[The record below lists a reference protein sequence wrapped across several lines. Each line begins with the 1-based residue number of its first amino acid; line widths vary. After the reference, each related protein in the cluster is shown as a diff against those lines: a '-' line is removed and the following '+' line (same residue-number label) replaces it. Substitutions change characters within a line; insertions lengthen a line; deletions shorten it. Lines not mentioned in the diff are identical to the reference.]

1 MANTVYTLGYLQ
13 RGSMERLRKLVAD
26 NVIVL
31 DIRYSPRSA
40 WPHWSRKQLAERFR
54 GSYLHV
60 PELGNVNYRSPDL
73 PIKLRDE
80 DFGVWAV
87 RFWLEKGY
95 DVCLLCACV
104 EVSACHR
111 VRAAALVEAACSCT
125 VVHL

>member
-13 RGSMERLRKLVAD
+13 RGSMEQLRKLVAD

-31 DIRYSPRSA
+31 DIRLSPRSA
-40 WPHWSRKQLAERFR
+40 WLQWSRKQLTERFQS
-54 GSYLHV
+54 SYLHV

-73 PIKLRDE
+73 PIQLQDE
-80 DFGVWAV
+80 KQGLWAV
-87 RFWLEKGY
+87 RFWLDKGY
-95 DVCLLCACV
+95 DVCLLCVCA

-111 VRAAALVEAACSCT
+111 LTVAALVEGVCSCQ